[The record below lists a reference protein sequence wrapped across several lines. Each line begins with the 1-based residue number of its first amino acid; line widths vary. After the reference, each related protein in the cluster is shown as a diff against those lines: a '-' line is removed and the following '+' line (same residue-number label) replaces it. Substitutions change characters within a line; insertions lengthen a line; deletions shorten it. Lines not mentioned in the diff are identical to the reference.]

1 LSPPSTE
8 SRQSKILSGV
18 GFAIATALLFGFST
32 PLAKLLLNQQV
43 EPWILAGLL
52 FAGGG
57 CCLLPIVFLRHRLA
71 QHGLIQPVAY
81 LQSEEWRWIWISTF
95 AGGIVAPISL
105 MFGLNMASASSVA
118 LLLNFE
124 AVFTAILAW
133 TVFREHWQWPV
144 FLGIIPITF
153 GGILLSQSSG
163 EQAGWSWG
171 SLAILLTC
179 LAWAVDSNVTFRV
192 SHRDPFQIALIKTG
206 SAGLLNVAIALS
218 MGQRLP
224 AWPLLLKVGG
234 VGFLCYGLTYC
245 CFVLALR
252 RIGPSRTSAFFALS
266 PLLSTLLAVVVLH
279 ESITV
284 TMVIAAAFM
293 TGGALLC
300 AWEPPNQ
307 AE

>member
-1 LSPPSTE
+1 MSSPLKE
-8 SRQSKILSGV
+8 SRQTKTLSGV
-18 GFAIATALLFGFST
+18 GFAIATALFFGSGT

-43 EPWILAGLL
+43 EPWMLAGLL

-57 CCLLPIVFLRHRLA
+57 CGLLPIVFLRHRFM
-71 QHGLIQPVAY
+71 QPTAY
-81 LQSEEWRWIWISTF
+81 LQPGEWRWVWVSAF
-95 AGGIVAPISL
+95 AGGIVAPLLL
-105 MFGLNMASASSVA
+105 MWGLSTASASSVA

-133 TVFREHWQWPV
+133 TVFRERWQWPV
-144 FLGIIPITF
+144 FWGIIPITL

-163 EQAGWSWG
+163 EGAGWSWG
-171 SLAILLTC
+171 SLAILGTC
-179 LAWAVDSNVTFRV
+179 LAWAVDSNITFRI

-218 MGQRLP
+218 LGQRLP

-234 VGFLCYGLTYC
+234 VGFLSYGLTYC

-252 RIGPSRTSAFFALS
+252 RIGPSRTAAFFALS
-266 PLLSTLLAVVVLH
+266 PLLGTLLAVIILH
-279 ESITV
+279 EAVTV
-284 TMVIAAAFM
+284 LMAIAAVFM

-300 AWEPPNQ
+300 AWEPPNSK
-307 AE
+307 E